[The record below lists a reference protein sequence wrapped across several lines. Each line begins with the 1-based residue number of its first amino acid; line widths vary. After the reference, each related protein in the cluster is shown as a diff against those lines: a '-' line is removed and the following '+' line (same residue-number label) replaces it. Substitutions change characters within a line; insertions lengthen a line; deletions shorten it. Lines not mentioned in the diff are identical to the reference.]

1 MEITQRHDGER
12 LELLLAGRLDASWAD
27 HVGNTIQDAVR
38 AGEHHIVLHMAGVHY
53 ISSLGIGVLVRQ
65 LQLLQTVNG
74 SLTISQP
81 SVACRTVLT
90 LCGLAEFFQLDG
102 AKRAEAKLSA
112 SVRTV
117 TRGGATYQMFPQSV
131 AQPLSCT
138 LVGRPERLRSTGFT
152 QADCLPVNFASGS
165 FGLGLGAFG
174 EGFADC
180 ESRFGEFLAAAGC
193 AIALPTND
201 RHCPP
206 DYVVEQG
213 EMVPRVETLYALAG
227 AGDFPSMVRFD
238 ALSEGPGTI
247 GLSEFVEAL
256 IELSGSDLIAFVVL
270 AEAAGL
276 VGASLQR
283 SPAMRPLSLDLPDV
297 RDWMLFTTQWTKE
310 RSQVLLVGV
319 AGRRIP
325 ECAASFMRPMKTDAK
340 VMAHIHGALF
350 PYRPVQRGELPYAK
364 TVAEIFT
371 HSTPSTVLH
380 LMADTRP
387 FEGVGE
393 SDLLRGA
400 CWMGPLR
407 AITEG

>member
-1 MEITQRHDGER
+1 MEITQRQNGER
-12 LELLLAGRLDASWAD
+12 LELRLTGRLDASWAD

-38 AGEHHIVLHMAGVHY
+38 AGAHHIDLHMAGVHY
-53 ISSLGIGVLVRQ
+53 ISSMGIGVLVRQ
-65 LQLLQTVNG
+65 LQLLQSVNG
-74 SLTISQP
+74 SLTISEP

-90 LCGLAEFFQLDG
+90 LCGLASFFQLDAG
-102 AKRAEAKLSA
+102 NRAEAKLSA
-112 SVRTV
+112 SARTV
-117 TRGGATYQMFPQSV
+117 TRGGATYQVFPQKV

-138 LVGRPERLRSTGFT
+138 LVGRPEQLRSSGFT
-152 QADCLPVNFASGS
+152 AADCRAVNFASGS

-247 GLSEFVEAL
+247 GLSELVEGL

-283 SPAMRPLSLDLPDV
+283 SPAARPISLDLPDV
-297 RDWMLFTTQWTKE
+297 RDWMLFTTQRSKE

-325 ECAASFMRPMKTDAK
+325 ECAVSFMRPMKADAP

-350 PYRPVQRGELPYAK
+350 PYRPVQRGELPHAK
-364 TVAEIFT
+364 TIAEIFKN
-371 HSTPSTVLH
+371 STPSTVLH

-400 CWMGPLR
+400 CWMGPVQ
-407 AITEG
+407 AITQG

>member
-1 MEITQRHDGER
+1 
-12 LELLLAGRLDASWAD
+12 
-27 HVGNTIQDAVR
+27 
-38 AGEHHIVLHMAGVHY
+38 
-53 ISSLGIGVLVRQ
+53 
-65 LQLLQTVNG
+65 
-74 SLTISQP
+74 
-81 SVACRTVLT
+81 
-90 LCGLAEFFQLDG
+90 
-102 AKRAEAKLSA
+102 
-112 SVRTV
+112 
-117 TRGGATYQMFPQSV
+117 
-131 AQPLSCT
+131 
-138 LVGRPERLRSTGFT
+138 
-152 QADCLPVNFASGS
+152 
-165 FGLGLGAFG
+165 
-174 EGFADC
+174 
-180 ESRFGEFLAAAGC
+180 
-193 AIALPTND
+193 
-201 RHCPP
+201 
-206 DYVVEQG
+206 
-213 EMVPRVETLYALAG
+213 MVPRVETLYALAG
-227 AGDFPSMVRFD
+227 AGDFSSMVRFD

-256 IELSGSDLIAFVVL
+256 IELSGSDLIAFVAL

-297 RDWMLFTTQWTKE
+297 RDWMLFTTQRTKE

>member
-1 MEITQRHDGER
+1 
-12 LELLLAGRLDASWAD
+12 
-27 HVGNTIQDAVR
+27 
-38 AGEHHIVLHMAGVHY
+38 
-53 ISSLGIGVLVRQ
+53 
-65 LQLLQTVNG
+65 
-74 SLTISQP
+74 
-81 SVACRTVLT
+81 
-90 LCGLAEFFQLDG
+90 
-102 AKRAEAKLSA
+102 
-112 SVRTV
+112 
-117 TRGGATYQMFPQSV
+117 
-131 AQPLSCT
+131 
-138 LVGRPERLRSTGFT
+138 
-152 QADCLPVNFASGS
+152 
-165 FGLGLGAFG
+165 
-174 EGFADC
+174 
-180 ESRFGEFLAAAGC
+180 
-193 AIALPTND
+193 
-201 RHCPP
+201 
-206 DYVVEQG
+206 
-213 EMVPRVETLYALAG
+213 
-227 AGDFPSMVRFD
+227 
-238 ALSEGPGTI
+238 
-247 GLSEFVEAL
+247 VEAL
-256 IELSGSDLIAFVVL
+256 IELSGSDLIAFVAL